1 MRRLK
6 KLLLGSSIALW
17 MGCGAVCGDEKVEEA
32 EGCDD
37 GNAINADGCEADC
50 SLPACGNGIVDPGEL
65 CLVQKNF
72 ATGDGVAGVS
82 PSGVALV
89 DFDGDGLLDIVT
101 ANVTSNDLS
110 FLKNLGGGEFGAL
123 QVRPSGGDSP
133 GFVIA
138 ADLQNNGGK
147 EVICTNQ
154 NTDNVT
160 VFNGLGS
167 LPSVTVGD
175 RPGALASGD
184 FDGDGNQDVVISN
197 FLGNSV
203 SLLLN
208 PDGSGIFS
216 PAIDL
221 PVGLSPLDIV
231 VADVDEDGNQDILVV
246 SGLVVFD
253 GLVVLFGEG
262 GGTFA
267 APIDLLG
274 AVNVAGMVVA
284 DVDENG
290 TQDIL
295 FIGFDGVD
303 ALALRILSGAGNRQF
318 TLLPDAFPLGQQP
331 RSPQVGDFNQD
342 GLLDFAVSN
351 TSADAG
357 LSVLLGLGDE
367 QFAPLVEFGTSSS
380 GLQVGDLNGDTVL
393 DFVMSEDLANEVEVF
408 LSEP

>member
-37 GNAINADGCEADC
+37 GNAVNADGCEADC

-72 ATGDGVAGVS
+72 ATGDGVGGINPVD
-82 PSGVALV
+82 VALV

-101 ANVTSNDLS
+101 VNETSNDLS
-110 FLKNLGGGEFGAL
+110 FLRNLGGGEFDVPV
-123 QVRPSGGDSP
+123 VRSSGGDSP
-133 GFVIA
+133 LFVIA

-147 EVICTNQ
+147 EVICTNE

-184 FDGDGNQDVVISN
+184 FDGDGNQDVVTSN
-197 FLGNSV
+197 FLGDSV

-208 PDGSGIFS
+208 PNGNGIFS
-216 PAIDL
+216 PPIDVL
-221 PVGLSPLDIV
+221 VGDGPAEVV
-231 VADVDEDGNQDILVV
+231 VADVDEDGNQDILVI
-246 SGLVVFD
+246 SGFVNISDLA
-253 GLVVLFGEG
+253 VLFGEG
-262 GGTFA
+262 GGTFS
-267 APIDLLG
+267 APILLPE
-274 AVNVAGMVVA
+274 ALNVEGMVVV

-295 FIGFDGVD
+295 FIDNLG
-303 ALALRILSGAGNRQF
+303 LRVFSGEGNRQF
-318 TLLPDAFPLGQQP
+318 TLLPDSFPLGQGP
-331 RSPQVGDFNQD
+331 NSPKVGDFNQD
-342 GLLDFAVSN
+342 GLLDFAVAN
-351 TSADAG
+351 NSADAS
-357 LSVLLGLGDE
+357 LSVLLGLGDG
-367 QFAPLVEFGTSSS
+367 QFSLLVDFLSENLGN
-380 GLQVGDLNGDTVL
+380 GLQVGDLNGDNVS
-393 DFVMSEDLANEVEVF
+393 DFVVSDPGSGVEVF

>member
-72 ATGDGVAGVS
+72 ATGDGVGGVN
-82 PSGVALV
+82 PADVALV

-101 ANVTSNDLS
+101 ANATSNDLS
-110 FLKNLGGGEFGAL
+110 FLKNLGEGEFDAPL
-123 QVRPSGGDSP
+123 FRSSGGDFP
-133 GFVIA
+133 LFVIA

-147 EVICTNQ
+147 EVICTNE

-184 FDGDGNQDVVISN
+184 LDGDGSQDVVTSN
-197 FLGNSV
+197 FLGDSV

-208 PDGSGIFS
+208 PNGNGIFS
-216 PAIDL
+216 PAIDI
-221 PVGLSPLDIV
+221 PVGNGPADVV
-231 VADVDEDGNQDILVV
+231 VADVDKDGNQDILIIFD
-246 SGLVVFD
+246 SGE
-253 GLVVLFGEG
+253 LVVLFGEG
-262 GGTFA
+262 GGTFS
-267 APIDLLG
+267 APILLPE
-274 AVNVAGMVVA
+274 AVNVEGIVVV
-284 DVDENG
+284 DLDENE

-295 FIGFDGVD
+295 FIDTLGLQV
-303 ALALRILSGAGNRQF
+303 LSGEGNRQF
-318 TLLPDAFPLGQQP
+318 TLLPDSFSVGQGP
-331 RSPQVGDFNQD
+331 NSPQVGDFNND

-351 TSADAG
+351 FNGDAS
-357 LSVLLGLGDE
+357 LSVLLGLGDG
-367 QFAPLVEFGTSSS
+367 QFAPLVDFLSENSGD
-380 GLQVGDLNGDTVL
+380 GLQVSDLNGDNVS
-393 DFVMSEDLANEVEVF
+393 DFVVAGSGDVVEVLF
-408 LSEP
+408 SEP